1 MNLKIGRRK
10 CRLYK
15 KDELVAIATK
25 AGVPNAGKKTKE
37 QLCTKMATIMNNIPL
52 AKLYPQ
58 KAKTKAKSKNNIPLA
73 KLYPGAAN
81 RVAAM
86 RTPNVATIVKTK
98 VVAVKKPMT
107 KNIAA
112 KRIDAMKM
120 LTKYNKARL
129 KHMLTTNIA
138 PSKVVT
144 LGREIA
150 RLK

>member
-25 AGVPNAGKKTKE
+25 AGVPNARKKTKE

-58 KAKTKAKSKNNIPLA
+58 KAKAKSKNNIPLA

-86 RTPNVATIVKTK
+86 RTPNVKTK

>member
-25 AGVPNAGKKTKE
+25 AGVPDAGKKTKE
-37 QLCTKMATIMNNIPL
+37 QLCTKMANIMNNIPL

-58 KAKTKAKSKNNIPLA
+58 KAKAKAKSKNNIPLA

-86 RTPNVATIVKTK
+86 RTPNVKTK

>member
-15 KDELVAIATK
+15 KDELVTIATK
-25 AGVPNAGKKTKE
+25 AGIPNAAKKTKE
-37 QLCTKMATIMNNIPL
+37 QLCIKMATIMNNIPL
-52 AKLYPQ
+52 
-58 KAKTKAKSKNNIPLA
+58 T

-129 KHMLTTNIA
+129 KQMLTTNIT

>member
-37 QLCTKMATIMNNIPL
+37 QLCTKMANIMNNIPL

-58 KAKTKAKSKNNIPLA
+58 KAKTKSKNNIPLA

-86 RTPNVATIVKTK
+86 RTPNVKTK

>member
-37 QLCTKMATIMNNIPL
+37 QLCTKMANIMNNIPL

-86 RTPNVATIVKTK
+86 RTPNVKTK

>member
-37 QLCTKMATIMNNIPL
+37 QLCTKMANIMNNIPL

-58 KAKTKAKSKNNIPLA
+58 KAKAKSKNNIPLA

-86 RTPNVATIVKTK
+86 RTPNVKTK

-144 LGREIA
+144 LGGEIA

>member
-37 QLCTKMATIMNNIPL
+37 QLCTKMANIMNNIPL

-58 KAKTKAKSKNNIPLA
+58 KAKAKSKNNIPLA

-86 RTPNVATIVKTK
+86 RTPIVKTK

>member
-25 AGVPNAGKKTKE
+25 AGIPNAAKKTKE

-58 KAKTKAKSKNNIPLA
+58 KTKSKNNIPLA

-129 KHMLTTNIA
+129 KQMLTTNIA

>member
-58 KAKTKAKSKNNIPLA
+58 KAKAKSKNNIPLA

-86 RTPNVATIVKTK
+86 RTPIVKTK

-120 LTKYNKARL
+120 LTKYNKASL
-129 KHMLTTNIA
+129 KQMLTTNIA

>member
-1 MNLKIGRRK
+1 MNLKIGRCK

-25 AGVPNAGKKTKE
+25 AGVPNARKKTKE

-86 RTPNVATIVKTK
+86 RTPNVKTK

-120 LTKYNKARL
+120 LTKYNKAGL
-129 KHMLTTNIA
+129 KQMLTTNIA

>member
-37 QLCTKMATIMNNIPL
+37 QLCTKMANIMNNIPL

-58 KAKTKAKSKNNIPLA
+58 KAKAKSKNNIPLA

-86 RTPNVATIVKTK
+86 RTPNVKTK

-129 KHMLTTNIA
+129 KQMLTTNIA

>member
-37 QLCTKMATIMNNIPL
+37 QLCTKMANIMNNIPL

-58 KAKTKAKSKNNIPLA
+58 KAKAKSKNNIPLA

-86 RTPNVATIVKTK
+86 RTPNVKTK

>member
-15 KDELVAIATK
+15 KDELGAIATK
-25 AGVPNAGKKTKE
+25 AGVPDAGKKTKE
-37 QLCTKMATIMNNIPL
+37 QLCTKMANIMNNTPL

-58 KAKTKAKSKNNIPLA
+58 KAKAKAKAKSNNNIPLA

-86 RTPNVATIVKTK
+86 RTPNVKTK

>member
-37 QLCTKMATIMNNIPL
+37 QLCTKMAAIMNNIPL

-58 KAKTKAKSKNNIPLA
+58 KAKAKVKSKNNIPLA

-86 RTPNVATIVKTK
+86 RTPNVKTK

-107 KNIAA
+107 KNIAS

>member
-37 QLCTKMATIMNNIPL
+37 QLCTKMANIMNNIPL

-58 KAKTKAKSKNNIPLA
+58 KAKAKSKNNIPLA

>member
-15 KDELVAIATK
+15 KDELVAFATK

-37 QLCTKMATIMNNIPL
+37 QLCTKMANIMNNIPL

-86 RTPNVATIVKTK
+86 RTPNVKTK

>member
-37 QLCTKMATIMNNIPL
+37 QLCTKMANIMNNIPL

-58 KAKTKAKSKNNIPLA
+58 KAKTKSKNNIPLA

-129 KHMLTTNIA
+129 KQMLTTNIA

>member
-37 QLCTKMATIMNNIPL
+37 QLCTKMANIMNNIPL

-58 KAKTKAKSKNNIPLA
+58 KAKSKNNIPLA